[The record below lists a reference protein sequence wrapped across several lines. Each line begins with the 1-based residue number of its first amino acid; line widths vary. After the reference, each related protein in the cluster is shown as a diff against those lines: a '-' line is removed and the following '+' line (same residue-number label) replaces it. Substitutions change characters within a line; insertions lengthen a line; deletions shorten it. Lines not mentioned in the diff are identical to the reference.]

1 MESKKIAEVHQVL
14 TTRHQLIYG
23 EKTLIEEREETT
35 ITEHD
40 SGTLLRQVVTT
51 KKQIGDQVLVLT
63 EEGGEQSEMTSLE
76 GEELDAFKAKWANYW
91 KPCITKETIKTA
103 IDKEKSE

>member
-23 EKTLIEEREETT
+23 EMTLIEEREETT

-51 KKQIGDQVLVLT
+51 KKQI
-63 EEGGEQSEMTSLE
+63 